1 MSWIRNAVNLAV
13 EASASRT
20 LTRTVRNYADS
31 VVLHAGNAVAGGAK
45 FLLPDRIGARNLQ
58 SFRHTVKRLEEVS
71 VSCRG
76 IERVQLLRRWLVALK
91 EIERLTA
98 VYNEDRNSEDH
109 LISDEN
115 SDSPK
120 RPTLVYYV
128 DSDMGDEPKT
138 FRDVF
143 LHSQALEGMTL
154 SMILEE
160 PTEEEVSLLLEIYG
174 LCLTGGREV
183 HGVVMSSVQN
193 LAKALSFYQD
203 EVLIKREELLQLA
216 QSAIS
221 GLKLNADLT
230 RIDAEACSIREELDK
245 LMTLQQPLSGSCNNS
260 SETAKDATVEN
271 LKAALVEIQLCS
283 RLESLLLKKKSL
295 NNGDSPELHTEKVE
309 KLKVLSESLANST
322 SQAEKRILDHRFQK
336 EEALNFRVAKAN
348 EVSQLEKDL
357 VAEIAQQ
364 ERQREELQEALKKVI
379 ISLNALRGR
388 LHNAREEREQFDE
401 ASNQIIV
408 HLKSKEDELSRSIDS
423 CRAEVDVVNTWICF
437 LEDTWVLQASYTE
450 RKEKLVNEEL
460 EKYGGY
466 FVNLVIHLLS
476 TYKESLRSSITCIRN
491 LVERLSSSQGSNIT
505 LVKDD
510 ESSNPRKNI
519 EEEYLDV
526 EAKLLTTLS
535 VVETIK
541 KQFYVQNEGIYRKD
555 GQKVKELFDDL
566 KNIKDE
572 FESIERPVLVI
583 EASPR
588 KPDTPSSDRPFASI
602 TPTSISPLAIKTSFF
617 KRDDTT
623 KFSLIKKRKLDQK
636 EESVNQDPPLATS
649 SPNSKQDAVSKSSL
663 NKEEKKSNPKEELAK
678 LHPGFDSDSRE
689 GSTEEI
695 TDWVFDEVEK
705 SVNTFAPAKEITTT
719 STKENTADAAQEI
732 TTAHSKDITTVPP
745 SKNITTAPPFKEIT
759 TTPAKENTTAAPAK
773 ENTTATQ
780 VQENTTAPSKES
792 TGTTAPTKE
801 NTTAAPAKENAT
813 ATPAQENTTAPS
825 KESTTTAS
833 KENTTTPSQ
842 KITTAPAKENTTVA
856 PTKENTTAAPAK
868 DNTTAA
874 PAKENAIA
882 APAQENTTAP
892 SKESTT
898 TPSKENTTTH
908 SQEVTIAPAK
918 ENTTAAPA
926 KDNTIAAPAKDN
938 ATAAPA
944 QESTTAP
951 SKESTATPT
960 KENTTTPSQEI
971 TTAPAKEST
980 TAAPAKENTTAA
992 SAKENTTADQ
1002 QEK

>member
-230 RIDAEACSIREELDK
+230 R
-245 LMTLQQPLSGSCNNS
+245 LSRIF
-260 SETAKDATVEN
+260 N

>member
-13 EASASRT
+13 EARASKS

-45 FLLPDRIGARNLQ
+45 LLLPDRIGARNLQ

-98 VYNEDRNSEDH
+98 IYNEDRNSEDH

-120 RPTLVYYV
+120 KPTLVYYV

-203 EVLIKREELLQLA
+203 EVLLKREELLQLA

-245 LMTLQQPLSGSCNNS
+245 LMALQQPLHESCNNS
-260 SETAKDATVEN
+260 SESAKDATVEN

-450 RKEKLVNEEL
+450 RKEKQVNEEL

-510 ESSNPRKNI
+510 ENSNPRKNI

-535 VVETIK
+535 VVETMK

-566 KNIKDE
+566 KNIKGE

-602 TPTSISPLAIKTSFF
+602 TPTSTSPLAIKTSFF
-617 KRDDTT
+617 KRDDAS
-623 KFSLIKKRKLDQK
+623 KSSLIKKRKLDQK

-719 STKENTADAAQEI
+719 STKGNTTDAAQEI
-732 TTAHSKDITTVPP
+732 TTAHSKENTTAPAKDITTVSP
-745 SKNITTAPPFKEIT
+745 SKDITTAPPFKEIT
-759 TTPAKENTTAAPAK
+759 TTAPAKENTPAAPAK

-780 VQENTTAPSKES
+780 
-792 TGTTAPTKE
+792 
-801 NTTAAPAKENAT
+801 
-813 ATPAQENTTAPS
+813 AQENTTAPS
-825 KESTTTAS
+825 KESTTTAPT
-833 KENTTTPSQ
+833 KENTTA
-842 KITTAPAKENTTVA
+842 APAKD
-856 PTKENTTAAPAK
+856 NTTAAPAK

-926 KDNTIAAPAKDN
+926 KDNAISAPAKEN

-944 QESTTAP
+944 QENTTAP
-951 SKESTATPT
+951 SKESTATPS

-980 TAAPAKENTTAA
+980 TAAPAKDSTTAA
-992 SAKENTTADQ
+992 SAKENTTANQ

>member
-1 MSWIRNAVNLAV
+1 
-13 EASASRT
+13 
-20 LTRTVRNYADS
+20 
-31 VVLHAGNAVAGGAK
+31 
-45 FLLPDRIGARNLQ
+45 
-58 SFRHTVKRLEEVS
+58 
-71 VSCRG
+71 
-76 IERVQLLRRWLVALK
+76 
-91 EIERLTA
+91 
-98 VYNEDRNSEDH
+98 
-109 LISDEN
+109 
-115 SDSPK
+115 
-120 RPTLVYYV
+120 
-128 DSDMGDEPKT
+128 
-138 FRDVF
+138 
-143 LHSQALEGMTL
+143 MTQ
-154 SMILEE
+154 ILEE

-245 LMTLQQPLSGSCNNS
+245 LMALQQPLSGSCNNS

-450 RKEKLVNEEL
+450 RKEKQVNEEL

-505 LVKDD
+505 LIKDD

-535 VVETIK
+535 VVETMK

-602 TPTSISPLAIKTSFF
+602 TPTSISPLPIKTSFF
-617 KRDDTT
+617 KRDDAS
-623 KFSLIKKRKLDQK
+623 KSSLIKKRKLDQK

-705 SVNTFAPAKEITTT
+705 SVNTFAPAKEIITT
-719 STKENTADAAQEI
+719 STKENTTDAAQE
-732 TTAHSKDITTVPP
+732 
-745 SKNITTAPPFKEIT
+745 ITTAPPFKEIT
-759 TTPAKENTTAAPAK
+759 TTAPAKENTTAAPAK
-773 ENTTATQ
+773 ENTTA
-780 VQENTTAPSKES
+780 PSKES
-792 TGTTAPTKE
+792 TTTAPTKE

-825 KESTTTAS
+825 KESTTTPS

-868 DNTTAA
+868 DNTTVTTAAPAKENAIAAPAQENTTAPSKDNTTVTTAAPAKENAIAAPAQENTTAPSKDTTVTTAA

-926 KDNTIAAPAKDN
+926 KDNTIAAPAKEN
-938 ATAAPA
+938 TTAAPA
-944 QESTTAP
+944 QENTTAP

-980 TAAPAKENTTAA
+980 TAAPAKDNTTAA
-992 SAKENTTADQ
+992 SAKENTTANQ

>member
-1 MSWIRNAVNLAV
+1 MSWLRNAVNLAV
-13 EASASRT
+13 EAGAGKS
-20 LTRTVRNYADS
+20 LTRTVRNYADT

-45 FLLPDRIGARNLQ
+45 LILPDRIGPRNLQ
-58 SFRHTVKRLEEVS
+58 SFKHTVKRLEEVS

-98 VYNEDRNSEDH
+98 IYNYQERNSEDH
-109 LISDEN
+109 IMSDEN

-128 DSDMGDEPKT
+128 DADMGDEPKT

-143 LHSQALEGMTL
+143 LHSQALEGITL

-216 QSAIS
+216 QNAIS
-221 GLKLNADLT
+221 GLKINADLT

-245 LMTLQQPLSGSCNNS
+245 LMALQQPLSESYNNS
-260 SETAKDATVEN
+260 SETERDATVEN

-295 NNGDSPELHTEKVE
+295 SNGDSPELHTEKVE

-322 SQAEKRILDHRFQK
+322 SQAEKRILDHRYQK

-357 VAEIAQQ
+357 VAEIAQT

-379 ISLNALRGR
+379 ISLNVLRGR

-450 RKEKLVNEEL
+450 KKEKQVNEEL

-491 LVERLSSSQGSNIT
+491 LVERMRLTEGSSIPLGKDDGSSSR
-505 LVKDD
+505 
-510 ESSNPRKNI
+510 SNPRKNI

-535 VVETIK
+535 VVDTMK
-541 KQFYVQNEGIYRKD
+541 RQFYVQNEGIYRKD
-555 GQKVKELFDDL
+555 GQKVKELFNDL

-572 FESIERPVLVI
+572 FDSIERPVLVI

-588 KPDTPSSDRPFASI
+588 KPDTPPSDGPFLSP
-602 TPTSISPLAIKTSFF
+602 TPTSTSPLGIRTPFF
-617 KRDDTT
+617 KRDGSS
-623 KFSLIKKRKLDQK
+623 KSSLFKKEKKLDQN
-636 EESVNQDPPLATS
+636 EESVKLDPPLATRSPHS
-649 SPNSKQDAVSKSSL
+649 SSD
-663 NKEEKKSNPKEELAK
+663 KEEKKSEPKVEAK
-678 LHPGFDSDSRE
+678 LYRGLDIESRE
-689 GSTEEI
+689 GSAEFEI
-695 TDWVFDEVEK
+695 TDWVFDELEK
-705 SVNTFAPAKEITTT
+705 SVDTPSPAKEITTA
-719 STKENTADAAQEI
+719 S
-732 TTAHSKDITTVPP
+732 
-745 SKNITTAPPFKEIT
+745 
-759 TTPAKENTTAAPAK
+759 AKENTTAPSKDITTALAKEITTAPPSKDITTTPPSKENTTVALPQENATAPSKENTLAPAK
-773 ENTTATQ
+773 ENTTAT
-780 VQENTTAPSKES
+780 PSKEC
-792 TGTTAPTKE
+792 TT
-801 NTTAAPAKENAT
+801 APAKEITT
-813 ATPAQENTTAPS
+813 APAEEKITAPVKEITTVPAKEITPAPAQENITAVVKEITTVPPSKDITTTPAQENTTAPA
-825 KESTTTAS
+825 KEVTTAPANENATANANENTTPPS
-833 KENTTTPSQ
+833 QVNASAHASENTTVDPNRENTTT
-842 KITTAPAKENTTVA
+842 
-856 PTKENTTAAPAK
+856 
-868 DNTTAA
+868 
-874 PAKENAIA
+874 
-882 APAQENTTAP
+882 
-892 SKESTT
+892 
-898 TPSKENTTTH
+898 
-908 SQEVTIAPAK
+908 
-918 ENTTAAPA
+918 
-926 KDNTIAAPAKDN
+926 
-938 ATAAPA
+938 
-944 QESTTAP
+944 
-951 SKESTATPT
+951 
-960 KENTTTPSQEI
+960 
-971 TTAPAKEST
+971 
-980 TAAPAKENTTAA
+980 A
-992 SAKENTTADQ
+992 SAKENTTTAPSQ
-1002 QEK
+1002 VNAAAHASATTTAVPTKETTLLLLPRTTPLLTSRKNRPNA